1 MKSLILKTGLLAAIF
16 GMALW
21 SCKKDEASLNA
32 SSNELSPDQLIV
44 KTAIQNIFE
53 DPLLLEIQTNVS
65 HLTPVSNIYEILQEL
80 SSKTTFIQDDIDNIS
95 EAFGFSDPIGLNNFL
110 VMQDSLY
117 QILIYK
123 YNLKGYSLN
132 ELTHHLND
140 VIISLPAPNNCDSH
154 LRVCAIEA
162 SADAALMHLGCG
174 ALDLTVLGG
183 IMCHGVVAGWHYNAL
198 QGCNLDWDDC
208 MNS

>member
-1 MKSLILKTGLLAAIF
+1 MKIKILKYSFITAIL
-16 GMALW
+16 GIALW
-21 SCKKDEASLNA
+21 SCKKDEKIKVLG
-32 SSNELSPDQLIV
+32 NELHLDQMIV
-44 KTAIQNIFE
+44 ETSIQNIFE
-53 DPLLLEIQTNVS
+53 DPLLLEIETNII
-65 HLTPVSNIYEILQEL
+65 HLNPVSNISEILQEL
-80 SSKTTFIQDDIDNIS
+80 SSKTVLIQDDIDNVS
-95 EAFGFSDPIGLNNFL
+95 EALGFPDPSGLNNFL
-110 VMQDSLY
+110 LMQDSLY

-123 YNLKGYSLN
+123 YNLTSYSPS
-132 ELTHHLND
+132 ELTHCLND
-140 VIISLPAPNNCDSH
+140 VIISLPAPNNCDTH

>member
-1 MKSLILKTGLLAAIF
+1 MKIKILKYSFITAIL
-16 GMALW
+16 GIALW
-21 SCKKDEASLNA
+21 SCKKDEKIKVLG
-32 SSNELSPDQLIV
+32 NELHPDQMIV
-44 KTAIQNIFE
+44 ETSIQNIFE
-53 DPLLLEIQTNVS
+53 DPLLLEIETNII
-65 HLTPVSNIYEILQEL
+65 HLNPVSNISEILQEL
-80 SSKTTFIQDDIDNIS
+80 SSKTVLIQDDIDNVS
-95 EAFGFSDPIGLNNFL
+95 EALGFPDPSGLNNFL
-110 VMQDSLY
+110 LMQDSLY

-123 YNLKGYSLN
+123 YNLTSYSPS
-132 ELTHHLND
+132 ELTHCLND
-140 VIISLPAPNNCDSH
+140 VIISLPAPNNCDTH